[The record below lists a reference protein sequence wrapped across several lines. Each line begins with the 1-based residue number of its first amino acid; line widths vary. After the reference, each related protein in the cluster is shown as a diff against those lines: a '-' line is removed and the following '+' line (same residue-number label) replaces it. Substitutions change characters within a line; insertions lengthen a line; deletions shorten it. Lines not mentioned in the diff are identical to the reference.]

1 MGLDEKPTLDLS
13 FLKKEMKKVEFGSGS
28 LVIEQYTLGDSFYYI
43 ESGCVEVWKYLDES
57 KQDVLVIGDLHAGEY
72 FGEISLIDSAPRT
85 VNITT
90 KENSILYKLTREDFH
105 RLVQTNP
112 DMTLTVLKLLTARI
126 RNAEQREN
134 QVLIQKNKELRLQN
148 ETLEMMVKER
158 TAKLTQSLKIIQE
171 DLETAKTIQRNILPL
186 GLKHIAH
193 LDFASK
199 FEPMAEVGG
208 DIFDVIRLEKSK
220 IRLFLADAI
229 GHGVQ
234 AALITMAIKAEYDHI
249 KHIAPNPSD
258 VLYALNQIFIDRYG
272 KKSNQFTA
280 VIVDLKMEENLLVY
294 SSAGHNDPYVL
305 TNSQILPLGES
316 GLMLGLEKDVEY
328 LDTSLSFGL
337 GDRLFMISD
346 GYLEQEN
353 QEGFLLG
360 ESKLLSS
367 FLSARSLGLSL
378 SDTVNYLM
386 EEFHSFRGQTPMMDD
401 VTILGIGTSFDLG
414 V

>member
-1 MGLDEKPTLDLS
+1 MSPEEKPNVDLN
-13 FLKKEMKKVEFGSGS
+13 FLKKEMKKVEFGPDT
-28 LVIEQYTLGDSFYYI
+28 LVIEQYSLGDSFYFI
-43 ESGCVEVWKYLDES
+43 ESGRVEVWKYLDET
-57 KQDVLVIGDLHAGEY
+57 KQEILVIGDLNAGDY

-90 KENSILYKLTREDFH
+90 KEKSTLYTLTRVDFH
-105 RLVQTNP
+105 RLIQTSP
-112 DMTLTVLKLLTARI
+112 EMTLTLLKLLTARI

-186 GLKHIAH
+186 GLRHIAH

-249 KHIAPNPSD
+249 KHNVSNPSD

-280 VIVDLKMEENLLVY
+280 VIVDLNLEENKLVY
-294 SSAGHNDPYVL
+294 SSAGHNEPYVL
-305 TNSQILPLGES
+305 NQSEILSLSES

-328 LDTSLSFGL
+328 TDNSVPFGL

-353 QEGFLLG
+353 EVGNFLG

-367 FLSARSLGLSL
+367 FLTARSLGLSL
-378 SDTVNYLM
+378 VDTVNLLM
-386 EEFHSFRGQTPMMDD
+386 EHFHNFRGKTPMMDD

>member
-1 MGLDEKPTLDLS
+1 MGLEDKPTVDLS
-13 FLKKEMKKVEFGSGS
+13 FLIKEMKKVEFDSGS
-28 LVIEQYTLGDSFYYI
+28 LVIEQYTLGDSFYFI
-43 ESGCVEVWKYLDES
+43 DKGSVEVWKYLDET
-57 KQDVLVIGDLHAGEY
+57 KQEILVIGDLVSGDY

-90 KENSILYKLTREDFH
+90 KEKSILYKLTREDFH
-105 RLVQTNP
+105 RLIQTSP
-112 DMTLTVLKLLTARI
+112 EMTLTLLKLLTARI

-148 ETLEMMVKER
+148 ETLEVMVKER

-234 AALITMAIKAEYDHI
+234 AALITMAIKAEYDHL
-249 KHIAPNPSD
+249 KHNAQNPSD

-294 SSAGHNDPYVL
+294 ASAGHNEPYVL
-305 TNSQILPLGES
+305 NKSEIVPLNES

-328 LDTSLSFGL
+328 SDSIVPFGL

-353 QEGFLLG
+353 EKGNLLG

-367 FLSARSLGLSL
+367 FHSARSLGFSL
-378 SDTVNYLM
+378 ADTVQYLM
-386 EEFHSFRGQTPMMDD
+386 EEFHSFRGNAPMMDD
-401 VTILGIGTSFDLG
+401 VTILGIGTSYELG

>member
-1 MGLDEKPTLDLS
+1 MSSDEKLTLDLG
-13 FLKKEMKKVEFGSGS
+13 FLKKEMKKVEYQSEA
-28 LVIEQYTLGDSFYYI
+28 LVIEQYTLGDSFYFI
-43 ESGCVEVWKYLDES
+43 ESGSVKVWKYLDES
-57 KQDVLVIGDLHAGEY
+57 KQDILVIGDLVAGDY

-90 KENSILYKLTREDFH
+90 KEDSVLYKLTREDFH
-105 RLVQTNP
+105 RLIQTSP
-112 DMTLTVLKLLTARI
+112 ESTLTLMKLLTARI

-134 QVLIQKNKELRLQN
+134 KVLIQKNKELRLQN
-148 ETLEMMVKER
+148 ETLELMVKER

-186 GLKHIAH
+186 GLRHIAH

-208 DIFDVIRLEKSK
+208 DIFDVIRLDKSK

-280 VIVDLKMEENLLVY
+280 VIVDLRLEENSLVY
-294 SSAGHNDPYVL
+294 ASAGHNEPYVL
-305 TNSQILPLGES
+305 SKSEVIPLNES

-328 LDTSLSFGL
+328 MDSNLPFGL

-353 QEGFLLG
+353 EAGFLLG

-367 FLSARSLGLSL
+367 FLSAKSLGLSL
-378 SDTVNYLM
+378 VDTVHYLM
-386 EEFHSFRGQTPMMDD
+386 EQFHSFRGNTPMMDD
-401 VTILGIGTSFDLG
+401 VTILGIGTSYELG

>member
-1 MGLDEKPTLDLS
+1 MGLEDKPTVDLS
-13 FLKKEMKKVEFGSGS
+13 FLIKEMKKVEFDSGS
-28 LVIEQYTLGDSFYYI
+28 LVIEQYTLGDSFYFI
-43 ESGCVEVWKYLDES
+43 DKGSVEVWKYLDET
-57 KQDVLVIGDLHAGEY
+57 KQEILVIGDLVSGDY

-90 KENSILYKLTREDFH
+90 KEKSILYKLTREDFH
-105 RLVQTNP
+105 RLIQTSP
-112 DMTLTVLKLLTARI
+112 EMTLTLLKLLTARI

-148 ETLEMMVKER
+148 ETLEVMVKER

-234 AALITMAIKAEYDHI
+234 AALITMAIKAEYDHL
-249 KHIAPNPSD
+249 KHNAQNPSD

-280 VIVDLKMEENLLVY
+280 VIVDLKMKENLLFY
-294 SSAGHNDPYVL
+294 ASAGHNEPYVL
-305 TNSQILPLGES
+305 NKSEIVPLNES

-328 LDTSLSFGL
+328 SDSIVPFGL

-353 QEGFLLG
+353 EKGNLLG

-367 FLSARSLGLSL
+367 FHSARSLGFSL
-378 SDTVNYLM
+378 ADTVQYLM
-386 EEFHSFRGQTPMMDD
+386 EEFHSFRGNAPMMDD
-401 VTILGIGTSFDLG
+401 VTILGIGTSYELG

>member
-1 MGLDEKPTLDLS
+1 MGLEDKPTVDLS
-13 FLKKEMKKVEFGSGS
+13 FLIKEMKKVEFDSGS
-28 LVIEQYTLGDSFYYI
+28 LVIEQYTLGDSFYFI
-43 ESGCVEVWKYLDES
+43 DKGSVEVWKYLDET
-57 KQDVLVIGDLHAGEY
+57 KQEILVIGDLVSGDY

-90 KENSILYKLTREDFH
+90 KEKSILYKLTREDFH
-105 RLVQTNP
+105 RLIQTRP
-112 DMTLTVLKLLTARI
+112 EMTLTLLKLLTARI

-148 ETLEMMVKER
+148 ETLEVMVKER

-234 AALITMAIKAEYDHI
+234 AALITMAIKAEYDHL
-249 KHIAPNPSD
+249 KHNAQNPSD

-280 VIVDLKMEENLLVY
+280 VIVDLKMKENLLVY
-294 SSAGHNDPYVL
+294 ASAGHNEPYVL
-305 TNSQILPLGES
+305 NKSEIVPLNES

-328 LDTSLSFGL
+328 SDSIVPFGL

-353 QEGFLLG
+353 EKGNLLG

-367 FLSARSLGLSL
+367 FHSARSLGFSL
-378 SDTVNYLM
+378 ADTVQYLM
-386 EEFHSFRGQTPMMDD
+386 EEFHSFRGNAPMMDD
-401 VTILGIGTSFDLG
+401 VTILGIGTSYELG

>member
-1 MGLDEKPTLDLS
+1 MSPEEKPNVDLS
-13 FLKKEMKKVEFGSGS
+13 FLKKEMKKVEFGPDT
-28 LVIEQYTLGDSFYYI
+28 LVIEQYSLGDSFYFI
-43 ESGCVEVWKYLDES
+43 ESGRVEVWKYLDET
-57 KQDVLVIGDLHAGEY
+57 KQEILVIGDLIAGDY

-90 KENSILYKLTREDFH
+90 KEKSTLYTLTRVDFH
-105 RLVQTNP
+105 RLIQTSP
-112 DMTLTVLKLLTARI
+112 ELTLTLLKLLTARI

-249 KHIAPNPSD
+249 KHSVTNPSD

-280 VIVDLKMEENLLVY
+280 VIVDLNLEENKLVY
-294 SSAGHNDPYVL
+294 SSAGHNEPYVL
-305 TNSQILPLGES
+305 NQSEILALSES

-328 LDTSLSFGL
+328 TDNTVPFRL

-353 QEGFLLG
+353 EDGNFLG

-378 SDTVNYLM
+378 ADTVNLLM
-386 EEFHSFRGQTPMMDD
+386 EQFHNFRGKISMMDD
-401 VTILGIGTSFDLG
+401 VTILGIGTSYDLG

>member
-1 MGLDEKPTLDLS
+1 MSPEEKPNVDLS
-13 FLKKEMKKVEFGSGS
+13 FLKKEMKKVEFGPDT
-28 LVIEQYTLGDSFYYI
+28 LVIEQYSLGDSFYFI
-43 ESGCVEVWKYLDES
+43 ESGSVEVWKYLDET
-57 KQDVLVIGDLHAGEY
+57 KQEILVIGDLIAGDY

-90 KENSILYKLTREDFH
+90 KETSTLYTLTRVDFH
-105 RLVQTNP
+105 RLIQTSP
-112 DMTLTVLKLLTARI
+112 EMTLTLLKLLTARI

-249 KHIAPNPSD
+249 KHNVSNPSD

-280 VIVDLKMEENLLVY
+280 VIVDLNLEENILVY
-294 SSAGHNDPYVL
+294 SSAGHNEPYVL
-305 TNSQILPLGES
+305 NQSEILALSES

-328 LDTSLSFGL
+328 TDNTVPFGL

-353 QEGFLLG
+353 EGGNFLG

-378 SDTVNYLM
+378 ADTVNLLM
-386 EEFHSFRGQTPMMDD
+386 EHFHNFRGKTPMMDD

>member
-1 MGLDEKPTLDLS
+1 MGTEEKPTVDLS
-13 FLKKEMKKVEFGSGS
+13 FLIKEMKKVEFGSGD
-28 LVIEQYTLGDSFYYI
+28 LVIEQYTLGDSFYFI
-43 ESGCVEVWKYLDES
+43 EKGCVEVWKYLDET
-57 KQDVLVIGDLHAGEY
+57 KQEILVIGDLVAGDY

-105 RLVQTNP
+105 RLIQTSP
-112 DMTLTVLKLLTARI
+112 EMTLTLLKLLTARI

-208 DIFDVIRLEKSK
+208 DIFDVIRLDKSK

-234 AALITMAIKAEYDHI
+234 AALITMAIKAEYDHL
-249 KHIAPNPSD
+249 KHNTQNPSD
-258 VLYALNQIFIDRYG
+258 VLVALNQIFINRYG

-280 VIVDLKMEENLLVY
+280 VIVDLKLEENTLVY
-294 SSAGHNDPYVL
+294 SSAGHNEPYL
-305 TNSQILPLGES
+305 LNQTEILPLNES

-328 LDTSLSFGL
+328 SNTLVPFGL

-353 QEGFLLG
+353 EKGILLG

-367 FLSARSLGLSL
+367 FHSARSLGLSL
-378 SDTVNYLM
+378 ADTVHYLM
-386 EEFHSFRGQTPMMDD
+386 EEFHTFRGNTPMMDD
-401 VTILGIGTSFDLG
+401 VTILGIGTSYELG